1 MSQSFDQALR
11 LSELVTARFAHE
23 LVGASG
29 AISNGLELIEEM
41 GGEAG
46 QDVTNLVS
54 ESAANLKARLQ
65 FYRMAY
71 GRAGREAAGL
81 PELRALTVGFLE
93 HVDGVTLDWP
103 MAPVVPVLM
112 GGEGKLILNLIALA
126 AETLPRGGVVTVSLD
141 DACFLVTA
149 EGTDMALRQEVA
161 AAMTVEMDV
170 EALTPRTV
178 HAYLTAVLC
187 AESGR
192 SAVLQR
198 QSADRLALMAVAAE
212 REASGGRL
220 R

>member
-1 MSQSFDQALR
+1 MPQPLVQAPFDKALR

-46 QDVTNLVS
+46 QDVINLVA

-81 PELRALTVGFLE
+81 PELRALTVGFLD

-103 MAPVVPVLM
+103 MAPVVPILQ
-112 GGEGKLILNLIALA
+112 GGEGKLILNLVALA
-126 AETLPRGGVVTVSLD
+126 AEALPRGGVVTVSLD
-141 DACFLVTA
+141 DERFLVTA
-149 EGTDMALRQEVA
+149 EGTDMSLREDVA
-161 AAMTVEMDV
+161 AALNVEMEI

-192 SAVLQR
+192 SVVLER
-198 QSADRLALMAVAAE
+198 RTRNRLVLMASA
-212 REASGGRL
+212 
-220 R
+220 